1 MAQGGY
7 QRPSSPAPVSGPG
20 AMSQRTDGGPGQP
33 VRPVTGL
40 PYGQAQQLQS
50 IQQAAPM
57 SASPGGTQAQPA
69 LAGNAALGGQLP
81 ATPFGAPTQQPQT
94 PVTAGAAL
102 GPGAGVEALGLMNPQ
117 QQDMAQLIPYLPV
130 LQHMAN
136 QPGSSVAARN
146 LVRQI
151 MAFAAGTAAQQGG
164 Q

>member
-1 MAQGGY
+1 MAQGGAR
-7 QRPSSPAPVSGPG
+7 QPANPAPVSGPG
-20 AMSQRTDGGPGQP
+20 ALSQRTDGGPGQP
-33 VRPVTGL
+33 VRAVTGL

-57 SASPGGTQAQPA
+57 SASPGGLQAQPA
-69 LAGNAALGGQLP
+69 AGGGAGGAGAVPMQ
-81 ATPFGAPTQQPQT
+81 PFGGPTMQPQT

-117 QQDMAQLIPYLPV
+117 HQDIAGLLPYLPV

-146 LVRQI
+146 LVRQV
-151 MAFAAGTAAQQGG
+151 MAIAASTAGG